1 MRTVSQSFIEA
12 SLSPIGYA
20 SAYVEIGETVINASD
35 ITDITINTDIGD
47 GGAFSIGTFNTTE
60 VSITALTD
68 ALPNVVTAQPIKI
81 YLGYATENG
90 FEYVP
95 MGVFYAEPRDVS
107 HKNLLTTIRAHDRSW
122 AMTDA
127 YITSLDF
134 SGDVKV
140 SDVLGEI
147 QTDLALTYGTYGG
160 LAPSSVRVYEA
171 PQGSYRDVIA
181 QMALLMGT
189 NAKLNRTGALD
200 FIKVAEATPVQ
211 DYGAYDYHAD
221 NYQLTSDAPTVFGV
235 LTVNYTHEIVSG
247 EGEEQDTE
255 EVTDTFI
262 YEAQTGS
269 HGLTI
274 DTQNIRSQAETD
286 ALGQEVIGNAFSYYG
301 YMATLPGQPQIDLG
315 DNIRITEP
323 LGEVH
328 DFIVM
333 SIVHNFNGAMKTTF
347 SAVVS
352 DEDPEVEGGNIGG
365 SLTDQVEVVSNALG
379 RQTRLLADTIAANTA
394 EFNEIRA
401 NKADIDAANINTA
414 TIQSAWINKLMVQTG
429 LLAKEGTIY
438 TLDAIQVNASSITAG
453 TIDVQ
458 RLIVTV
464 DGQKYMVHVD
474 GQGTPTYEK
483 LDGNIIQPLTIAADR
498 IISHS
503 ITTEQI
509 TAENLVGTNGWINMS
524 EGTFFY
530 GDGATWDD
538 TTNGILWDGINLK
551 IKGAVTVTGGNAY
564 TKAEVE
570 SLIIDRGYS
579 VRVEILTIDYINS
592 TATLIARVYN
602 NGEEVTDVSAVDF
615 EWTKNASDTVIG
627 TNQTITVT
635 DLNSTYICT
644 LETDWLGV
652 MQILD
657 GNLYYRP
664 PEGLDA
670 DFELVN
676 GNLIATFDPAVYDFS
691 IVDGNLIMEEL

>member
-1 MRTVSQSFIEA
+1 
-12 SLSPIGYA
+12 
-20 SAYVEIGETVINASD
+20 
-35 ITDITINTDIGD
+35 
-47 GGAFSIGTFNTTE
+47 
-60 VSITALTD
+60 
-68 ALPNVVTAQPIKI
+68 
-81 YLGYATENG
+81 
-90 FEYVP
+90 
-95 MGVFYAEPRDVS
+95 
-107 HKNLLTTIRAHDRSW
+107 
-122 AMTDA
+122 
-127 YITSLDF
+127 
-134 SGDVKV
+134 
-140 SDVLGEI
+140 
-147 QTDLALTYGTYGG
+147 
-160 LAPSSVRVYEA
+160 
-171 PQGSYRDVIA
+171 
-181 QMALLMGT
+181 
-189 NAKLNRTGALD
+189 
-200 FIKVAEATPVQ
+200 
-211 DYGAYDYHAD
+211 
-221 NYQLTSDAPTVFGV
+221 
-235 LTVNYTHEIVSG
+235 
-247 EGEEQDTE
+247 
-255 EVTDTFI
+255 
-262 YEAQTGS
+262 
-269 HGLTI
+269 
-274 DTQNIRSQAETD
+274 
-286 ALGQEVIGNAFSYYG
+286 
-301 YMATLPGQPQIDLG
+301 
-315 DNIRITEP
+315 
-323 LGEVH
+323 
-328 DFIVM
+328 
-333 SIVHNFNGAMKTTF
+333 
-347 SAVVS
+347 
-352 DEDPEVEGGNIGG
+352 
-365 SLTDQVEVVSNALG
+365 
-379 RQTRLLADTIAANTA
+379 
-394 EFNEIRA
+394 
-401 NKADIDAANINTA
+401 
-414 TIQSAWINKLMVQTG
+414 MVQTG

-538 TTNGILWDGINLK
+538 TTNGILWDGISLK

-670 DFELVN
+670 DFEIVN